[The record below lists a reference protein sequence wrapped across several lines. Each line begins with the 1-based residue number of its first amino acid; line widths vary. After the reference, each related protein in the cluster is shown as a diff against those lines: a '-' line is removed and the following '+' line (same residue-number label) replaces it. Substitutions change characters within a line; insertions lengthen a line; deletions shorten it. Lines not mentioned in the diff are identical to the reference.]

1 MSTSVVIKLGLKL
14 AALLICLTI
23 LLLQLS
29 IPILES
35 ISLTDE
41 VLNINLQ
48 VLRLAF
54 KLRVDL
60 KNVNFVKLLG
70 S

>member
-29 IPILES
+29 VPILES

-48 VLRLAF
+48 VL
-54 KLRVDL
+54 
-60 KNVNFVKLLG
+60 
-70 S
+70 